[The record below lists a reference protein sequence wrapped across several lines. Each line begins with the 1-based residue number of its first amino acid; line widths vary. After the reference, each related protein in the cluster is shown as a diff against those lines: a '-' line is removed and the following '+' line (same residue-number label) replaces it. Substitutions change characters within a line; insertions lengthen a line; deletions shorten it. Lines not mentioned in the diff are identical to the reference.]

1 MSSIESIS
9 DIIFDVC
16 IIGSGPSGSSAA
28 FYLAQQGKSVILLDK
43 EKFPRRKYCGEAY
56 PVRAQAHLKKMGIFQ
71 EILDKKEGN
80 WAAIGGLI
88 SPRGIKYID
97 NSASAIGQH
106 LIIAIKRE
114 IADYR
119 MVQAAI
125 REGAQF
131 ADEYNV
137 KETKFSEKKKY
148 WTIQAF
154 DKHKKKIRA
163 RVLIAAD
170 GAVSKIARTLGVVK
184 NPPDAVCTSVYVKA
198 GTHQY
203 KADGV
208 CLYTRDIHPGYVALF
223 KEANDDLVFC
233 CYIIPGGKYKT
244 SDLEELHN
252 EFLTQ
257 EPYLVDALGPKAVIE
272 PINAAPLRLGGVKKS
287 YDDHFLVVGDAAG
300 HIDPLTGE
308 GLQYSMDAG
317 KLAAETILEA
327 FEQNDFSSKILKNYQ
342 KKWMKS
348 FGKDFKW
355 SNRMVKVLA
364 KIPVFLDAFAYLC
377 NKKGVKYL
385 IQWAK
390 IMTGSQDKLSFFKP
404 RLAIPLLWTALK
416 LKLGKKVKK

>member
-1 MSSIESIS
+1 MVSIESIPN
-9 DIIFDVC
+9 IIFDVC
-16 IIGSGPSGSSAA
+16 IVGAGPGGSSSA
-28 FYLAQQGKSVILLDK
+28 FYLAQQGKKVILIDK

-56 PVRAQAHLKKMGIFQ
+56 PVRAQAHMRKMGIFQ
-71 EILDKKEGN
+71 EILDNNEGN
-80 WAAIGGLI
+80 WAAVGGLV

-97 NSASAIGQH
+97 NSATSIGKH

-119 MVQAAI
+119 MVQAAV
-125 REGAQF
+125 REGATF
-131 ADEYNV
+131 RDEYNV
-137 KETKFSEKKKY
+137 KETKFSEKKQM
-148 WTIQAF
+148 WTVKAF
-154 DKHKKKIRA
+154 DKKKDRIRA
-163 RVLIAAD
+163 KVLIAAD
-170 GAVSKIARTLGVVK
+170 GAVSKLARTLGVVK
-184 NPPDAVCTSVYVKA
+184 NPPEAVCTSVYIKS

-203 KADGV
+203 KDDGV

-257 EPYLVDALGPKAVIE
+257 EPYLVEALGPKAEIE

-287 YDDHFLVVGDAAG
+287 YADNFLVVGDAAG

-308 GLQYSMDAG
+308 GLQYAMDAG
-317 KLAAETILEA
+317 ELAAETIVEA
-327 FEQNDFSSKILKNYQ
+327 FEKNDLSSKVMKNYQ
-342 KKWMKS
+342 KRWIKS

-364 KIPVFLDAFAYLC
+364 KMPIFLDAFAYLC
-377 NKKGVKYL
+377 NKKGVEYMV
-385 IQWAK
+385 QWAK

-404 RLAIPLLWTALK
+404 GLAIPLLWSAIK
-416 LKLGKKVKK
+416 LKLGRSDKK